1 MPKISDFPCF
11 VRGTLMQ
18 SKPEIP
24 SKRRIAFVK
33 EGGLGSGPFN
43 SNQPAH
49 TWALKLSKATQEILC
64 Q

>member
-1 MPKISDFPCF
+1 
-11 VRGTLMQ
+11 MQ
-18 SKPEIP
+18 QPEIP

-43 SNQPAH
+43 ANQPAH
-49 TWALKLSKATQEILC
+49 TCPLPFQDTQEILC

>member
-1 MPKISDFPCF
+1 MPKNKRLSVLQARDA
-11 VRGTLMQ
+11 MQ
-18 SKPEIP
+18 KKPEIP

-49 TWALKLSKATQEILC
+49 T
-64 Q
+64 

>member
-1 MPKISDFPCF
+1 
-11 VRGTLMQ
+11 MQ
-18 SKPEIP
+18 PEIP